1 MTEAILEALIDSVK
15 LLPFL
20 FVTYLVMGMLE
31 RAASERSKTVIRKA
45 GVVGPVWGA
54 LIGVIPQCG
63 FSAAASFFYVEKAIT
78 LGTLIAIYM
87 ATSDEMIP
95 IFLSEH
101 VAMSTIVKILL
112 AKVLL
117 GMVSGFL
124 VEALFGWL
132 ARRRKIPQD
141 FSGELGTGCNC
152 AADLLIDSVRKTL
165 QVWFFILIVSVVIG
179 VIMEAVGAQAISGLI
194 GDVPVI
200 GEAVAGLVGLI
211 PNCAASVIITQLYI
225 DGVIGAGPMMSGLLA
240 SAGVGL
246 LVLFREHHNPRHDLR
261 IVVLLYLVSVAWGVA
276 IDVLGITF

>member
-1 MTEAILEALIDSVK
+1 MQEALLESLIDSIK
-15 LLPFL
+15 LIPFL
-20 FVTYLVMGMLE
+20 LVTYLAMGMLE
-31 RAASERSKTVIRKA
+31 RAASERSKKIIRKA

-78 LGTLIAIYM
+78 LGTLISIYM
-87 ATSDEMIP
+87 ATSDEMLP

-101 VAMSTIVKILL
+101 VAASTIVGILV
-112 AKVLL
+112 AKVVI

-124 VEALFGWL
+124 IEAMFGWM
-132 ARRRKIPQD
+132 ARRRRIPAD
-141 FSGELGTGCNC
+141 FSGELGTGCGC
-152 AADLLIDSVRKTL
+152 AADLLIDSVRKTI
-165 QVWFFILIVSVVIG
+165 QVWFFILIVSVGISI
-179 VIMEAVGAQAISGLI
+179 IMEAVGQQAISSLI
-194 GDVPVI
+194 GNVPVV

-225 DGVIGAGPMMSGLLA
+225 DGVIGAGPMMTGLLA

-261 IVVLLYLVSVAWGVA
+261 IVGLLYIVSVTWGVV
-276 IDVLGITF
+276 IELLGISF